1 MATGEAAVTGKTR
14 GEASLLQKADVNP
27 CGAEQREQVS
37 RRSPS
42 VAEVGRLLRSIVELT
57 PIRTF
62 LDRDNI
68 WWWTLLASLDFDQ
81 FHRICSII
89 AIAILKKDLCP
100 GLKLTIHE
108 AQKEFGA
115 SRDREEY

>member
-42 VAEVGRLLRSIVELT
+42 VAEVGRLLRSMVASSAFIVELT

-108 AQKEFGA
+108 AQKEFA
-115 SRDREEY
+115 